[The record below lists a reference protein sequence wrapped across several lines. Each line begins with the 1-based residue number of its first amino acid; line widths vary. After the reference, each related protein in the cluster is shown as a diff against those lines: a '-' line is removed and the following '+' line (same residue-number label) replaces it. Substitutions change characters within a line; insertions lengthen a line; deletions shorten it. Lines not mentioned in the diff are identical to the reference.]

1 VKTLSEYGINDRHL
15 AELAEEVGLSL
26 FDPSKLS
33 V

>member
-1 VKTLSEYGINDRHL
+1 MSEELGREPTDD
-15 AELAEEVGLSL
+15 ELAEEVGLSL